1 MPFTIILIS
10 KGIGCAKQS
19 KNLER
24 YLLISDFN
32 IIKTV
37 VCITTYWSNAFIQN
51 KSFYKVDKGQGLR
64 HKFTKGRQDLRVTMA
79 SHTSAPAFFVKS
91 RQCPKDSFHLGAS
104 LFGSVGNRD
113 ILTVDEW
120 HVPIPPW
127 MKYSPASSL
136 T

>member
-32 IIKTV
+32 IIKSV
-37 VCITTYWSNAFIQN
+37 VHITTFRSNAFIQN

-79 SHTSAPAFFVKS
+79 SHTSAAALAFFVKS

-104 LFGSVGNRD
+104 LFGSVGYRD
-113 ILTVDEW
+113 ILTVGE
-120 HVPIPPW
+120 
-127 MKYSPASSL
+127 
-136 T
+136 